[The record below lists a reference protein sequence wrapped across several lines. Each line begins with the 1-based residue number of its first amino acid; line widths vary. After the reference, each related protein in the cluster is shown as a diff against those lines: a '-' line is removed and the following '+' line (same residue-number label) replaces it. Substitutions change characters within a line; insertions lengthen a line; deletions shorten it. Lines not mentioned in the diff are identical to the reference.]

1 MNGRR
6 TLPLLTAAAALFLI
20 SGRIVSGDFLP
31 SMGEDIHELL
41 SREPLLAI
49 GIGIPVTAAA
59 LVLEDPAGNPGFM
72 GDGFLDDA
80 SLVCHHSM
88 GLPLLGASA
97 ALWGA
102 GSLDGSGGTE
112 ETGQMLTEGLL
123 LTYGVAGVLKLGTA
137 RERPDGSSHRSFP
150 SVHAAGTACAAVI
163 LWDRYGAGAGVPAA
177 ALSVFTALS
186 RVHMGKHYPSD
197 VLAGAAIGVSVG
209 LAVAGAHCDE
219 AGSPRVQPSLGVR
232 WSSDRGFGVYF

>member
-1 MNGRR
+1 MNRHR
-6 TLPLLTAAAALFLI
+6 TLPLLTVAAVASVI
-20 SGRIVSGDFLP
+20 SGSVLSGDFLP
-31 SMGEDIHELL
+31 SMGEDFQEMF

-49 GIGIPVTAAA
+49 GIGIPATAAV
-59 LVLEDPAGNPGFM
+59 LILEDPAGNPGFM
-72 GDGFLDDA
+72 GEGFLDDA
-80 SLVCHHSM
+80 SLLCHHSM

-97 ALWGA
+97 ALWGI

-137 RERPDGSSHRSFP
+137 RERPDGSNRRSFP

-163 LWDRYGAGAGVPAA
+163 LWDRYGAGAGVPVA

-209 LAVAGAHCDE
+209 LAVTGAHGEE
-219 AGSPRVQPSLGVR
+219 AGSPRIEPSFGVR